1 MAQFKFKGDSF
12 HTAGE
17 LPKVGSKA
25 PGFKLTKIDMS
36 EIRLQELEG
45 RKVILNVFLSVDTEV
60 CAASVRRF
68 NEEAA
73 KLTDTTVLCVS
84 MDLPFA
90 HKRFCGAEGIE
101 NVDSVSDFRSGE
113 FGKAY
118 GVRIADG
125 PLAGLLAR
133 SVVIVDGQG
142 KIIYT
147 QLVPEATQEPDYE
160 AALKAARR

>member
-118 GVRIADG
+118 GLRIADG

>member
-1 MAQFKFKGDSF
+1 MAQFKFKGDTF
-12 HTAGE
+12 HTVGE
-17 LPKVGSKA
+17 LPGIGTKA
-25 PGFKLTKIDMS
+25 PGFELTKIDMS
-36 EIRLQELEG
+36 KVRLQELEG
-45 RKVILNVFLSVDTEV
+45 RQVILNIFLSVDTEV

-73 KLTDTTVLCVS
+73 KLSGTTVLCVS

-90 HKRFCGAEGIE
+90 HKRFCGAEGIK
-101 NVDSVSDFRSGE
+101 NVESVSDFRSGE

-133 SVVIVDGQG
+133 AVVIVDGQG
-142 KIIYT
+142 KVTYT
-147 QLVPEATQEPDYE
+147 QLVPEATNEPDYE

>member
-1 MAQFKFKGDSF
+1 MAQFKFKGDAF
-12 HTAGE
+12 HTVGE
-17 LPKVGSKA
+17 LPALGSKA
-25 PGFKLTKIDMS
+25 PGFELTKTDMS
-36 EIRLQELEG
+36 EVRLQELEG
-45 RKVILNVFLSVDTEV
+45 RKVILNIFLSVDTEV

-73 KLTDTTVLCVS
+73 KLSGTTVLCVS

-90 HKRFCGAEGIE
+90 HKRFCGAEGIK
-101 NVDSVSDFRSGE
+101 NVESVSDFRSGE

-133 SVVIVDGQG
+133 AVVIVDGQG

-147 QLVPEATQEPDYE
+147 QLVPEATNEPDYE